1 MNNAAY
7 RFLWCVS
14 IFQHLW
20 TPFQYPGKK
29 YGCHLLGDLLALV
42 FKPIDSEKLV
52 LAAEVTVDSVS
63 ADLFL

>member
-1 MNNAAY
+1 MLLIDSCGVYPSFNICGPL
-7 RFLWCVS
+7 FS
-14 IFQHLW
+14 IPEQ
-20 TPFQYPGKK
+20 K